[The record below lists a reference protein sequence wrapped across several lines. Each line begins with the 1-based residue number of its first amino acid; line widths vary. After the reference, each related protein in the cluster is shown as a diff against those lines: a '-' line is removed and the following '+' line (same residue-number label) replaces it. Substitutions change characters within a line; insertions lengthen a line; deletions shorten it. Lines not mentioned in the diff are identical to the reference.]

1 MNKRIVV
8 TGLGVVSSIGIGKEP
23 FWNALINGKSGIS
36 KITSFDT
43 KDFPTHYGGEIKD
56 FHPEDFI
63 DKKKTE
69 RLGRAS
75 QLAIA
80 SAKLA
85 IQDAKLELSGFDREK
100 IGVAIG
106 TTMGESKILEEIDE
120 IWVKKGDQAIEP
132 NLIPRLPANVI
143 SSNVA
148 IEFKLKGPNFLI
160 STACAAGNYAIG
172 YACDLINK
180 GAADLMLAGGADG
193 FSRIAFTGFNRLFA
207 IAAEKCQPFDKN
219 RKGMM
224 VGEGAGVLVLET
236 LENALKRKAKVYAE
250 VLGYGL
256 SCDAHHMTAPHAPG
270 IAKAIEKALKETN
283 LKPKDVDYIN
293 AHGTGTLAN
302 DKEECLAIKEVFG
315 DYSKKLVISSIKS
328 MLGHTMGA
336 ASAIEAIACCLT
348 VKDDIIPPTINY
360 ETPDP
365 ECDIDCVPNISRKL
379 KVNIVLNNASAFGGN
394 NACLVLKKFTPTPI
408 TNLAYAIM

>member
-1 MNKRIVV
+1 MTKRIVV
-8 TGLGVVSSIGIGKEP
+8 TGMGVISSIGIGKEP

-43 KDFPTHYGGEIKD
+43 KDYPTHYGGEIKD

-63 DKKKTE
+63 DKKKIE
-69 RLGRAS
+69 GLGRAS
-75 QLAIA
+75 QLAVA
-80 SAKLA
+80 SARLA
-85 IQDAKLELSGFDREK
+85 IQDAQLELSSFDREK

-106 TTMGESKILEEIDE
+106 TTMGESKILEDIDE
-120 IWVKKGDQAIEP
+120 VWVKKGEDAIEP

-193 FSRIAFTGFNRLFA
+193 ISKIAFTGFNRLFA
-207 IAAEKCQPFDKN
+207 IAPEKCQPFDKN

-224 VGEGAGVLVLET
+224 VGEGAGVLVLES
-236 LENALKRKAKVYAE
+236 LEDALERKAKVYAE
-250 VLGYGL
+250 ILGYGL

-283 LKPKDVDYIN
+283 LKPEDVDYIN
-293 AHGTGTLAN
+293 AHGTGTPAN

-315 DYSKKLVISSIKS
+315 EHYKKLVISSIKS

-348 VKDDIIPPTINY
+348 VKDDTIPPTINY

-365 ECDIDCVPNISRKL
+365 ECDIDCVPNISRKTT
-379 KVNIVLNNASAFGGN
+379 VNIALNNASAFGGN
-394 NACLVLKKFTPTPI
+394 NACLVLKKFIPS
-408 TNLAYAIM
+408 